1 MPSQGWVKFDPTP
14 RTDGINPP
22 AAEDLPFRAADHLE
36 AAQSETRPRPE
47 PGGSTVTTVPTTV
60 PFSPDGGLSGEAPS
74 DLPARTRSLVIP
86 LLVLAIALMLVPSTK
101 WLRRRRRLRLLERG
115 DVSGAW
121 QEIVDR
127 LADLGA
133 ELHRSETPAELA
145 TEVGPMLAPLADV
158 YAESAYGPAAA
169 MSSRRIA
176 TATRS
181 LADTEAE
188 LTRENSIFKR
198 IRARYRV
205 RSLRPRRR

>member
-1 MPSQGWVKFDPTP
+1 
-14 RTDGINPP
+14 
-22 AAEDLPFRAADHLE
+22 
-36 AAQSETRPRPE
+36 
-47 PGGSTVTTVPTTV
+47 
-60 PFSPDGGLSGEAPS
+60 
-74 DLPARTRSLVIP
+74 
-86 LLVLAIALMLVPSTK
+86 
-101 WLRRRRRLRLLERG
+101 
-115 DVSGAW
+115 VSGAW